1 MADIVNTLFGIDPAL
16 LQQQRAATDFSQ
28 AYKFA
33 QLDPFERANM
43 ALYQSGAQ
51 LGRGVGQLLGGDEQL
66 NKATKVRELST
77 QFDMTSADGL
87 RQFAQAVA
95 PFAPEVAQM
104 AVKRSDEIV
113 TTGLQQTKLIAEARR
128 ASMERLGT
136 PENQAEQAKFN
147 ELLAQ
152 YPDTIE
158 GRAQA
163 ANDFKEWKSKFA
175 AKVAAAGAT
184 VMPGAAA
191 LPDLRTAQNIV
202 NDYIG
207 KSKESLGTIK
217 TISNYGEMIKAGN
230 SSQLPQFQRALVKLV
245 GDSQIG
251 QNELRNILG
260 SGGIAADIV
269 DGVTKFMT
277 GAPSNAKI
285 DDVLKGVKVLERQVQ
300 ESYRSGQN
308 QAREVL
314 LTSKFDPKIVDN
326 LVGPA
331 LKTTP
336 PAGGAKAVPKLADW
350 LVQARAANPNVSDAE
365 LTTYYNNKYS
375 QSKSK

>member
-1 MADIVNTLFGIDPAL
+1 MAEIVNTLFGIDPLA
-16 LQQQRAATDFSQ
+16 LQQQQANTDFNRAFQ
-28 AYKFA
+28 FA
-33 QLDPFERANM
+33 QLDPFQRANM
-43 ALYQSGAQ
+43 ALYQSGSQ
-51 LGRGVGQLLGGDEQL
+51 ITRGVGQLLGGDEQL
-66 NKATKVRELST
+66 NRAASLRSLAN
-77 QFDMTSADGL
+77 QFDLTTPEGL
-87 RQFAQAVA
+87 RQYAEAAATIDPRVSAQAA
-95 PFAPEVAQM
+95 
-104 AVKRSDEIV
+104 
-113 TTGLQQTKLIAEARR
+113 AEAERR
-128 ASMERLGT
+128 TLVQARTTAALREREPS
-136 PENQAEQAKFN
+136 PETKAEQDYA
-147 ELLAQ
+147 AAVYAR
-152 YPDTIE
+152 YPDTVE
-158 GRAQA
+158 GRAAA
-163 ANDFKEWKSKFA
+163 ANEFAEWKNERKK
-175 AKVAAAGAT
+175 KVAAAGAT

-202 NDYIG
+202 NDYLG

-326 LVGPA
+326 LVGPP
-331 LKTTP
+331 LKTTT
-336 PAGGAKAVPKLADW
+336 PAGGARTVPKLADW

-365 LTTYYNNKYS
+365 LTAFYNKKYT
-375 QSKSK
+375 QQKSK

>member
-1 MADIVNTLFGIDPAL
+1 MAENIVNSLFGIDPQM
-16 LQQQRAATDFSQ
+16 LQQQRQAFDANQ
-28 AYKFA
+28 AYRFA
-33 QLDPFERANM
+33 QLDPLQQATM
-43 ALYQSGAQ
+43 SIYQGGAG
-51 LGRGVGQLLGGDEQL
+51 LGRVATQLLGGDAQL
-66 NKATKVRELST
+66 NRAASLRSLAN
-77 QFDMTSADGL
+77 QFDLTTPEGL
-87 RQFAQAVA
+87 LQYAEAAASIDPRVSAQAA
-95 PFAPEVAQM
+95 
-104 AVKRSDEIV
+104 
-113 TTGLQQTKLIAEARR
+113 AEAERR
-128 ASMERLGT
+128 TLVQARTTAALREREPS
-136 PENQAEQAKFN
+136 PETKAEQDYAAAVYAK
-147 ELLAQ
+147 

-158 GRAQA
+158 GRAAA
-163 ANDFKEWKSKFA
+163 ANEFAEWKNKR
-175 AKVAAAGAT
+175 KKEVAAAGVA
-184 VMPGAAA
+184 PGEAKI
-191 LPDLRTAQNIV
+191 PDLRTAQSIV
-202 NDYIG
+202 SDYLG
-207 KSKESLGTIK
+207 KSKESLSTIK

-300 ESYRSGQN
+300 ESYRSGQD
-308 QAREVL
+308 QARRVL
-314 LTSKFDPKIVDN
+314 TNSKFDPKIVDD

-336 PAGGAKAVPKLADW
+336 TVGGARTVPKLADW

-365 LTTYYNNKYS
+365 LTAFYNKKYS
-375 QSKSK
+375 QQKSK